1 MLLLAFS
8 LWSTVAA
15 APAAAAPTPYVP
27 VNSAEVWLQKREG
40 SLSVRGG
47 RGPGL
52 LRKLEG
58 GGVVPSM
65 GFELDASGHARLN
78 LTDERSPGPS
88 GWSIIFGDQAPLDLH
103 VWTARAKARLD
114 LRNMDLRTLD
124 LRLGQGDTSVKIGGV
139 RWRDVD
145 VRIRAGE
152 GNLNLRFDSNYG
164 VRLQV
169 VRGPGPLGIK
179 GFYWDGSAYV
189 NESYGKAAATVT
201 VHLVTGTGR
210 VRVGLF

>member
-1 MLLLAFS
+1 MVLLALS

-15 APAAAAPTPYVP
+15 APAAPAPTPYVP
-27 VNSAEVWLQKREG
+27 VASAEVWLQKRDG
-40 SLSVRGG
+40 SLSVRGA

-65 GFELDASGHARLN
+65 GFELDANGHARLN

-88 GWSIIFGDQAPLDLH
+88 GWSILFGDEAPLDLH
-103 VWTARAKARLD
+103 VWTGRARARLD
-114 LRNMDLRTLD
+114 LRNVDLRTLD
-124 LRLGQGDTSVKIGGV
+124 LRLGQGDASVKIGGV
-139 RWRDVD
+139 RWRDVQ
-145 VRIRAGE
+145 VRIQAGA
-152 GNLNLRFDSNYG
+152 GDLNVRFDGSYG

-169 VRGPGPLGIK
+169 VRGPGPLGIR

-189 NESYGKAAATVT
+189 NEAYGKAPATIT
-201 VHLVTGTGR
+201 VHVVTGTGR
-210 VRVGLF
+210 VRVGLY